1 MAFRAG
7 AALANMEY
15 MRMTMLPKGFAAPGF
30 NAFTGMGGRFLNGQ
44 GEYYMEKTHPQGNR
58 APRYD
63 VVFFSLQEL
72 KAGRGPLFIDCR
84 GLSAADLAHLWK
96 TLGYDKDTLP
106 DYMQQRL
113 EDLRSKPVEITIS
126 EGMQAGPTE
135 VTGSGLKVNRC
146 SAASVPGLFAC
157 GDASEANRCVHGAI
171 AGGYAAGKSAVEFAR
186 SFPAIEPDDRE
197 IAKLKDKVFAPLNRA
212 EGMSFTEFE
221 NILRKIMTENVGA
234 ERNETGLLT
243 ALEKLARLRARLTQL
258 KAKDLHELMR
268 VCESTSLLEVG
279 EISARTAL
287 YRQESRNKPYHH
299 RLDYPQTDDQNWC
312 GQVLINKLPDGC
324 QIKFQPLTMV
334 IPSQGGK

>member
-1 MAFRAG
+1 
-7 AALANMEY
+7 
-15 MRMTMLPKGFAAPGF
+15 
-30 NAFTGMGGRFLNGQ
+30 
-44 GEYYMEKTHPQGNR
+44 
-58 APRYD
+58 
-63 VVFFSLQEL
+63 
-72 KAGRGPLFIDCR
+72 
-84 GLSAADLAHLWK
+84 
-96 TLGYDKDTLP
+96 
-106 DYMQQRL
+106 
-113 EDLRSKPVEITIS
+113 
-126 EGMQAGPTE
+126 
-135 VTGSGLKVNRC
+135 
-146 SAASVPGLFAC
+146 
-157 GDASEANRCVHGAI
+157 
-171 AGGYAAGKSAVEFAR
+171 
-186 SFPAIEPDDRE
+186 
-197 IAKLKDKVFAPLNRA
+197 
-212 EGMSFTEFE
+212 MSFTEFE